1 MTEQTGDSVAAIH
14 AKQDALIRQRSE
26 VSDVDRVLAGA
37 LVSAHLAT
45 VEGVTRLQ
53 AIAQEIDRVVQ
64 NRAALAIDTP
74 IGRREFHRF
83 LIAKQREIIATVAH
97 TRELDN
103 AKSAVLKGLRD
114 QYATSTR
121 DKGRS

>member
-1 MTEQTGDSVAAIH
+1 MAEQTGDSVAAVR
-14 AKQDALIRQRSE
+14 ARQDALTRQHSK

-37 LVSAHLAT
+37 LVSAHAAT
-45 VEGVTRLQ
+45 VEGLTRLE
-53 AIAQEIDRVVQ
+53 AIAQEIDSAVQ

-97 TRELDN
+97 ARELDE
-103 AKSAVLKGLRD
+103 AKSAVLKGLRV
-114 QYATSTR
+114 QYAGLRR
-121 DKGRS
+121 DDNRS